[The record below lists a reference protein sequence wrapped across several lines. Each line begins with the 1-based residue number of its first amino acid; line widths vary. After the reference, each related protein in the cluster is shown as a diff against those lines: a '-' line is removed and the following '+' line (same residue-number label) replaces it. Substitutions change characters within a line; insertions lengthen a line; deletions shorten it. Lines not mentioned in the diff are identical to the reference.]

1 MVLNSSIIALWK
13 LIKIHLLSFSEI
25 SAVLLDG
32 FFIELNIEE
41 YFLEYQPIGITVW
54 WLPPRI

>member
-41 YFLEYQPIGITVW
+41 YFLE
-54 WLPPRI
+54 